1 VAAQLT
7 IGLVAS
13 PNSGRR
19 RLAQAS
25 GHSVDEVIRLLMA
38 KLRAQL
44 VMEG

>member
-1 VAAQLT
+1 MTLPKKGRDVAL
-7 IGLVAS
+7 AS
-13 PNSGRR
+13 LWRAGRR
-19 RLAQAS
+19 RAS